1 MHLEPHLLIFVLCAR
16 GGDHS
21 CTRSCCAGCS
31 CCDGVSGDGN
41 DRVPVLIVTV

>member
-1 MHLEPHLLIFVLCAR
+1 MHLKPHLLIFVLCAR

-21 CTRSCCAGCS
+21 CTRSCC
-31 CCDGVSGDGN
+31 DGVSGDGD